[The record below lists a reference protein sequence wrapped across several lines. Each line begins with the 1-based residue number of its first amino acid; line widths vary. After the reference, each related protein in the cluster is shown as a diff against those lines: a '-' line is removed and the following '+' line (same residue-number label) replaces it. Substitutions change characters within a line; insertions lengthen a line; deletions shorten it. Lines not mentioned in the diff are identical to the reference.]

1 MSYWIFQIAS
11 EFHIPQE
18 QTCDSLEA
26 LLVRHRRTASPS
38 EEILRAA
45 TLTEAFAQL
54 GWVLAEDAAANVIG
68 IRYAGATFS
77 SSWPSLA
84 YRELDFDAIAPY
96 VRPGSFILV
105 HVDDLP
111 DLTQGK
117 GYLEE
122 RIDFDGARARF
133 SRTPRLGRSEGW
145 DQLR

>member
-11 EFHIPQE
+11 EFYIPQE
-18 QTCDSLEA
+18 QMYDALEA
-26 LLVRHRRTASPS
+26 LLTRHRGTTSPS

-45 TLTEAFAQL
+45 TLTESFAQL
-54 GWVLAEDAAANVIG
+54 GWELAEDAAANVIG

-96 VRPGSFILV
+96 VRPGSFILM
-105 HVDDLP
+105 HVGDLP
-111 DLTQGK
+111 DLTRGK

-122 RIDFDGARARF
+122 RIDFDGVRARF
-133 SRTPRLGRSEGW
+133 SRTPRLGGSEGW